1 MFTQKRLLQLT
12 VAFFSLVPISAGIL
26 GILHGPWLFGAYR
39 YSVNTISHMGYLSG
53 LLLAIGLIFLASVP
67 RIEDHRDRFLLLGVI
82 VFIGGLARLYEG
94 LLTGFGT
101 WPMQAAL
108 VMELVVTPLIV
119 YWQSRIARHHDKQA

>member
-1 MFTQKRLLQLT
+1 MERRFLQAA
-12 VAFFSLVPISAGIL
+12 VALFCLVPISVGIL

-39 YSVNTISHMGYLSG
+39 YSTNTISHMGYLSG

-67 RIEDHRDRFLLLGVI
+67 AIEKHRGRFMLLGLI

-108 VMELVVTPLIV
+108 VMELLITPMIV
-119 YWQSRIARHHDKQA
+119 WWQRRISNMTA

>member
-1 MFTQKRLLQLT
+1 
-12 VAFFSLVPISAGIL
+12 
-26 GILHGPWLFGAYR
+26 
-39 YSVNTISHMGYLSG
+39 MGYLSG

-67 RIEDHRDRFLLLGVI
+67 RIENHRDRFLLLGVI